1 MYIKGHTGF
10 RKADESLCTDDGAE
24 RYGTYITVGC
34 QVLLLFSIIV
44 DSLRWTLVPIIELD
58 EGDPGFQHLTEKKLL
73 QMLRLQLCEKDQ
85 IMN

>member
-10 RKADESLCTDDGAE
+10 RKADESLCADDDTV

-44 DSLRWTLVPIIELD
+44 DSVRWMLVPVIELD
-58 EGDPGFQHLTEKKLL
+58 EGDPGFQHLTEEEIAPDV
-73 QMLRLQLCEKDQ
+73 RLQLWEKDQ